1 MAERLAASGFAA
13 NARTS
18 AGEASDSGRAAL
30 GSRVL
35 AYLLDSVV
43 LFGFTMLFAAAAFLN
58 IFIGTDYGEGDLSD
72 ATAWTGVAILMATIP
87 AWLALNLLL
96 GIARGQT
103 VGQYVLGLRAVGED
117 GQAPSGMRLI
127 GYWLALHPLLYH
139 PAFTILWLLF
149 AYTALGLSESTVAVV
164 ASLAL
169 ALLCLLAPLG
179 GLVFALADR
188 QRRAI
193 HDRLAGMQVV
203 RVA

>member
-1 MAERLAASGFAA
+1 
-13 NARTS
+13 
-18 AGEASDSGRAAL
+18 
-30 GSRVL
+30 
-35 AYLLDSVV
+35 
-43 LFGFTMLFAAAAFLN
+43 MLFAAAAFLN

-117 GQAPSGMRLI
+117 GQEPSGMRLI
-127 GYWLALHPLLYH
+127 GYWLALHPLLYP